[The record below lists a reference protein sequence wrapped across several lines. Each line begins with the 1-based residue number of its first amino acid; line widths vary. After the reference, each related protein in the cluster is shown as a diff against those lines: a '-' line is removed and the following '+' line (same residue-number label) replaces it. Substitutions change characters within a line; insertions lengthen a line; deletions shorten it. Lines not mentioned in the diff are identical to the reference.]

1 MPYDSDGYR
10 AGAPRDGA
18 CGAGGGQTRDNA
30 GDAPMR
36 PCRVSPSPG
45 LVNAPPALVRS
56 SIQHLRQS
64 SVDVRPAAF
73 QAAGCLFAIGEMQG
87 DQSVQVLHPTPGGL
101 QPWKIPA
108 PTPIAVEHQ

>member
-18 CGAGGGQTRDNA
+18 CGAGGGQTNDNA

-45 LVNAPPALVRS
+45 LVNAPPA
-56 SIQHLRQS
+56 SIWSPVQDFRQGRI
-64 SVDVRPAAF
+64 DGRPAAF
-73 QAAGCLFAIGEMQG
+73 QAAGCSMLFIRKMQRH
-87 DQSVQVLHPTPGGL
+87 QSIQVFDPPLAGL
-101 QPWKIPA
+101 QPWKIAA
-108 PTPIAVEHQ
+108 P